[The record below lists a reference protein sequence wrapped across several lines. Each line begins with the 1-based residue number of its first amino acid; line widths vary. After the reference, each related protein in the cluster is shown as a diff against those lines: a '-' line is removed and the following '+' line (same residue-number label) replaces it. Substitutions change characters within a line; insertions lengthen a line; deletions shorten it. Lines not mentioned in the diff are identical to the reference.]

1 VIRAFTLCA
10 SILLLL
16 SDHMLS
22 MIEKNLS
29 TGADAAGKQKKVYQ
43 LRKFKI

>member
-1 VIRAFTLCA
+1 
-10 SILLLL
+10 
-16 SDHMLS
+16 